1 MAKSGLNASGGY
13 TVFDIIA
20 LDADDTLWDNESFYI
35 DAKEEFVDLLQI
47 YEPDTARVKARL
59 EHIEEANVAIYG
71 YGIKSFLLSMV
82 EAALDVSDGLISG
95 EHLQDVID
103 LGRYMLSSPVQVFP
117 HTEETLAALAQK
129 WGLMLIT
136 KGDVF
141 EQSQKIERTGLAKY
155 FRIVEIVGLKT
166 PEVYAG
172 LLQRHK
178 IDPRRF
184 LMVGNSLRSDIQPV
198 LALGGQAVYIP
209 YKNTW
214 AHEHRVEGE
223 LSKEGYYELESLAE
237 LPALLERIANKS
249 GNG

>member
-1 MAKSGLNASGGY
+1 MAEPNLNPPGGD
-13 TVFDIIA
+13 TLFDIIA

-35 DAKEEFVDLLQI
+35 EAKEDFVGVLQI
-47 YEPDTARVKARL
+47 YEPDPNQVKARL
-59 EHIEEANVAIYG
+59 EEIEEANVAIYG
-71 YGIKSFLLSMV
+71 YGIKSFLLSMI
-82 EAALDVSDGLISG
+82 EAALDISDGLISS
-95 EHLQDVID
+95 EDLETVID

-117 HTEETLAALAQK
+117 HTEEVLAALAQRWK
-129 WGLMLIT
+129 LMLIT

-155 FRIVEIVGLKT
+155 FCMIEIVGLKT

-172 LLQRHK
+172 LLQRHN
-178 IDPRRF
+178 IAPQRF

-209 YKNTW
+209 YINTW
-214 AHEHRVEGE
+214 AHEHRVDGE

-237 LPALLERIANKS
+237 LPELLERIS
-249 GNG
+249 ML